1 MENKNRTIVIRNLAC
16 TLWMQA
22 VVIMSCLTAFAPAKT
37 WAQQAEPSEKL
48 TRLFDPGSSTIY
60 TFNYPTVNTAGE
72 RIVLSSAL
80 VAWTP
85 DEREASDS
93 IESIHIYSHA
103 TIGSDEER
111 PTSQGFSK
119 EQIMLQT
126 LPRRNYNEL
135 LEDASAVYVGRCI
148 IIAPD
153 YEGYGVTK
161 DLPHPYLSQ
170 RLTAQQVL
178 DAVDYGL
185 MLYRKQLA
193 EESGD
198 DLLLPIK
205 SDWRTFAFGYSQGGA
220 VTLALQRL
228 IEEKGVAEELHFQ
241 GSICGDGPYDL
252 IETMRYY
259 FYDDG
264 TSYGAETDHRKG
276 ISTYPVVV
284 PLIIKGMCATHPAMA
299 KYRIEDFLTQQ
310 LLDTG
315 VLGWIDGKQYTTGE
329 MSGLWYDQLQEGL
342 DASDRHYSPEQMA
355 EMFSSL
361 TEGKVVGYLDK
372 MFTPATFAYLNNAD
386 SMAVVPDEPAT
397 AQQALH
403 RALADNSVITGWE
416 PQHRIQFYHSRGD
429 MVVPFGNY
437 ESFRAAHPEGENSL
451 YRLNDTFAFDSDHMN
466 AAILF
471 FAGLSATGSF
481 AAHYEW
487 LCEPFTPTGIDT
499 KRLTD
504 TQHLANGNNWYT
516 LDGRR
521 LSGKPTTKGVY
532 ISNNRKVV
540 IK

>member
-1 MENKNRTIVIRNLAC
+1 
-16 TLWMQA
+16 MQA
-22 VVIMSCLTAFAPAKT
+22 AIISSCMAAVVPAKT
-37 WAQQAEPSEKL
+37 WAQQAEPSEQL
-48 TRLFDPGSSTIY
+48 TRLFMPGTSTVY
-60 TFNYPTVNTAGE
+60 SFNYPTINTAGE

-80 VAWTP
+80 IAWTP
-85 DEREASDS
+85 TDDRQESDS
-93 IESIHIYSHA
+93 IETIHIYSHA

-119 EQIMLQT
+119 EQLMLQT
-126 LPRRNYNEL
+126 LPRRNYKEL
-135 LEDASAVYVGRCI
+135 LDDKTAAYVGRCI

-185 MLYRKQLA
+185 ELYRKQAA
-193 EESGD
+193 EKSAD
-198 DLLLPIK
+198 NPLLPIK
-205 SDWRTFAFGYSQGGA
+205 SDWRMFGLGYSQGAA
-220 VTLALQRL
+220 VTLAWQRL
-228 IEEKGVAEELHFQ
+228 IEEKGLAEQLHFY

-259 FYDDG
+259 FNDDG
-264 TSYGAETDHRKG
+264 TSYNVETDHRKG

-299 KYRIEDFLTQQ
+299 KYRIEDFLSQQ

-315 VLGWIDGKQYTTGE
+315 VLSWIDSKQYTTSE

-342 DASDRHYSPEQMA
+342 DTLDRHYSPEQMA
-355 EMFSSL
+355 EMFSSPR
-361 TEGKVVGYLDK
+361 EGKVAGHLEK

-386 SMAVVPDEPAT
+386 SMATVPAEPAT

-403 RALADNSVITGWE
+403 RALADNSVATGWN

-437 ESFRAAHPEGENSL
+437 EAFHNAHLDEENNI
-451 YRLNDTFAFDSDHMN
+451 YRINDTFGLDGDHMDC
-466 AAILF
+466 AIVF
-471 FAGLSATGSF
+471 FAGLSITSSF
-481 AAHYEW
+481 VDNYEW
-487 LCEPFTPTGIDT
+487 ISEGATPTSIDT
-499 KRLTD
+499 QRMTADQRLMD
-504 TQHLANGNNWYT
+504 NEGNWYT
-516 LDGRR
+516 IDGRR
-521 LSGKPTTKGVY
+521 LSGKPTRKGIY
-532 ISNNRKVV
+532 IHNNVKVV
-540 IK
+540 IR